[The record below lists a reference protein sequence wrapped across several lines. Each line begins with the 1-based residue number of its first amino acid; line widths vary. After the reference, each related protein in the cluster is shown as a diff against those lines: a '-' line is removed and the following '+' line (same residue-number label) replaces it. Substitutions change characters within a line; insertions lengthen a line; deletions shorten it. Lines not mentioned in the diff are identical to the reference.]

1 MNTRLFRL
9 QFFLVLVIIPMIII
23 NYKAPILVDVMVDYC
38 VGNGSTSAMSGSQDS
53 IVEVNFFPAS

>member
-23 NYKAPILVDVMVDYC
+23 NYKAPILVDVRVDYYC
-38 VGNGSTSAMSGSQDS
+38 VDNGSAGA
-53 IVEVNFFPAS
+53 I